1 MKIVISCHMRGEVVM
16 TLTQIGKEKP
26 ARIINMELVT
36 PVVRRRLLDMGIME
50 GTLVQLKRSL
60 PFGGPCM
67 IEAGGQWVGI
77 RRSDADK
84 IRVERV

>member
-1 MKIVISCHMRGEVVM
+1 M
-16 TLTQIGKEKP
+16 TLTQIGKEKI
-26 ARIINMELVT
+26 ARIINMESVS

-67 IEAGGQWVGI
+67 IEAEGQWIGI
-77 RRSDADK
+77 RRSDADN
-84 IRVERV
+84 IRVESV

>member
-1 MKIVISCHMRGEVVM
+1 M

-50 GTLVQLKRSL
+50 GTLVQLKR
-60 PFGGPCM
+60 
-67 IEAGGQWVGI
+67 
-77 RRSDADK
+77 
-84 IRVERV
+84 